1 MHKIGKA
8 KYFSREQTPKKKY
21 MTPTITNN
29 ESVIL
34 HKFPFR
40 HRFAEIDCTK
50 LRQSPSHFVIHSK
63 TNTQITYLSH
73 KKYVKRAE
81 KIVKN
86 H

>member
-1 MHKIGKA
+1 
-8 KYFSREQTPKKKY
+8 

-50 LRQSPSHFVIHSK
+50 MRQSPSHFVMHSK

-73 KKYVKRAE
+73 KNMSKNTG
-81 KIVKN
+81 KIVEKSLGKTYKN
-86 H
+86 AKYKQREKKK